1 MSLSFRKTL
10 HTSPL
15 SDICC
20 EEKHFSQFVVC
31 LSIFMVFSDEQIFLV
46 LMIFGDTI
54 YCNFFLLL
62 LFVRLVST
70 PSNEDIH
77 AFH

>member
-1 MSLSFRKTL
+1 
-10 HTSPL
+10 
-15 SDICC
+15 
-20 EEKHFSQFVVC
+20 VVC